1 MRFGN
6 FSVLIPEG
14 SERGEGYVAL
24 SHGRQYAIQLGNH
37 SSRRCQAEVSLDG
50 KSIGTFIL
58 SGHSSARLERAPHDT
73 GRFTFYADAT
83 AEAEAAGLATISR
96 PDRGLVQVKF
106 TPEKTRYRY
115 EDVIRLAS
123 LSSKSAARGAGG
135 QSQGSWAS
143 VGREEKTS
151 GGITGL
157 SGHSDQQFE
166 TVAGLDLDESASIT
180 ITLRLVVGSDGP
192 RPLTATPR
200 GNPVPPPV

>member
-6 FSVLIPEG
+6 YSVLIPEG

-24 SHGRQYAIQLGNH
+24 SHGRQYAVQLGNH

-50 KSIGTFIL
+50 KSIGTFVL
-58 SGHSSARLERAPHDT
+58 SGYGTARLERAPHDN
-73 GRFTFYADAT
+73 GRFTFYADDT
-83 AEAEAAGLATISR
+83 TEAEAAGLATISQ

-106 TPEKTRYRY
+106 TPEKSRYRH
-115 EDVIRLAS
+115 EDVIRL
-123 LSSKSAARGAGG
+123 SSFSTESSVMRGAGG

-143 VGREEKTS
+143 NREEKTS

-157 SGHSDQQFE
+157 SGHSDQQFT
-166 TVAGLDLDESASIT
+166 TVAGLNLDESGSIT
-180 ITLRLVVGSDGP
+180 ITLRLMAGTDGP
-192 RPLTATPR
+192 HPLTATSR